1 MIVLSVASQKG
12 GVGKTT
18 VALNLA
24 FALAVRGWR
33 ALLID
38 VDPQGAV
45 GLSLNTRVSQAPGLV
60 DVALGR
66 SVLSDVLIQTH
77 VAGLSLMPVGTMSY
91 REQALFERAL
101 QEQRALEQL
110 LSRCRERSPGWDLVI
125 LDTPA
130 GFTVPMVS
138 SLWAS
143 SHVITPL
150 QAEPVALRT
159 LPRFLERV
167 RELRGMG
174 ATLKLAG
181 VVLTMAPPPGSPDPG
196 DVEATWMQYPEA
208 IRLSPPIPRDPVF
221 LEASGVGV
229 PVGLLRRNPPSVA
242 RAFDELAAHLEPRL
256 GLKAE
261 PEVVDD
267 GPLPFVD

>member
-18 VALNLA
+18 VALNLS

-33 ALLID
+33 TLLID

-45 GLSLNTRVSQAPGLV
+45 GLSLNTRVSEAPGLI

-66 SVLSDVLIQTH
+66 SALSDVIIPTH

-110 LSRCRERSPGWDLVI
+110 LARCREGSPGWDLVI

-150 QAEPVALRT
+150 QAEPVALRA

-174 ATLKLAG
+174 AGLKLAG
-181 VVLTMAPPPGSPDPG
+181 IVLTMAPPAGLADPAG
-196 DVEATWMQYPEA
+196 VETAWNQYPEA
-208 IRLSPPIPRDPVF
+208 IRLEPPIPRNPVF
-221 LEASGVGV
+221 LEASGAGV
-229 PVGLLRRNPPSVA
+229 PVGLLRRDPPPVA
-242 RAFDELAAHLEPRL
+242 RAFDRLAAHLEPRL
-256 GLKAE
+256 GLNAQ
-261 PEVVDD
+261 PAVDD